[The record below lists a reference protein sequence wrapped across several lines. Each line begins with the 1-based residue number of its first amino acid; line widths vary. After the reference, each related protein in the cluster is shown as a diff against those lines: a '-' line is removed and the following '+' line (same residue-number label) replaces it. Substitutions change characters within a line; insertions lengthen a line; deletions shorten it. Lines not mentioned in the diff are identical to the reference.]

1 MLRHTI
7 SVTSQDQGEVV
18 GSKMWDQ
25 YPESIELREK
35 SLTDEV
41 NKPPHYNTGEI
52 ECIEYLKD
60 NLPEEAFLG
69 YLEGNT
75 KKYLHRWRYK
85 GKASQDLE
93 KAKWYLSYLH
103 LEIEKKYGHVI

>member
-1 MLRHTI
+1 MLKRTI
-7 SVTSQDQGEVV
+7 SVTSQDQGEAV

-25 YPESIELREK
+25 YPDSAELRGD
-35 SLTDEV
+35 SVADVV

-60 NLPEEAFLG
+60 NLPEQAFLG

-75 KKYLHRWRYK
+75 N
-85 GKASQDLE
+85 
-93 KAKWYLSYLH
+93 
-103 LEIEKKYGHVI
+103 

>member
-7 SVTSQDQGEVV
+7 SVTSQDQEEVV

-25 YPESIELREK
+25 YPESV
-35 SLTDEV
+35 DVV

-60 NLPEEAFLG
+60 NLPEQAFLG

-93 KAKWYLSYLH
+93 KAKWYLSYLQ
-103 LEIEKKYGHVI
+103 LEVAKGETK

>member
-7 SVTSQDQGEVV
+7 SVTSQDQEEVV

-25 YPESIELREK
+25 YPDSTELRGD
-35 SLTDEV
+35 SVVDVV

-60 NLPEEAFLG
+60 NLPEQAFIG

-93 KAKWYLSYLH
+93 KAKWYLSYLQ
-103 LEIEKKYGHVI
+103 LEVAKGETK